1 MSGHAQADAAD
12 TVRDQAIAWLVRVQS
27 DAASPRDWQALSEW
41 LEASPDHLA
50 AFEEVERLSAQI
62 DAAAGWI
69 GPELAR
75 PGAEVARLR
84 PNPAPRRRSRFAFP
98 ALVAAAAAAGV
109 VAVSLLTWLQIPARA
124 VAYHTGIGQMR
135 EVVLADGS
143 HVRLDAASQISVRMS
158 ATERHVDMGDAQAS
172 FDVAKDPGRPFVIRF
187 GDEQIRVVGTEFNVR
202 NYNGRGTVTVRRG
215 VVQISAAGRA
225 GPPIRLTRGDELRH
239 LDGSGVFDRRSVD
252 PDGAFAWTEGRLV
265 ADDEPVT
272 EVAAYLSRRYSTPVH
287 VEGRSADRFSGVLV
301 LADEASTVRAFAQL
315 TSRRLTRAPAEFVL
329 HR

>member
-12 TVRDQAIAWLVRVQS
+12 TVRDQAIAWLVRIQS
-27 DAASPRDWQALSEW
+27 DAASPRDWQELAEW

-75 PGAEVARLR
+75 PAAEVARLR
-84 PNPAPRRRSRFAFP
+84 PTPAPPRRSRFVFP
-98 ALVAAAAAAGV
+98 ALVAAAAAGI

-124 VAYHTGIGQMR
+124 VAYRTGIGQTR
-135 EVVLADGS
+135 EVILADGS

-158 ATERHVDMGDAQAS
+158 ATERRVEMGEAQAS

-215 VVQISAAGRA
+215 VVQVSAAGRA

-239 LDGSGVFDRRSVD
+239 LDGSGLFDRRSVD
-252 PDGAFAWTEGRLV
+252 PDDAFAWTQGRLV

-272 EVAAYLSRRYSTPVH
+272 EVAAWLSRRYATPVR

-301 LADEASTVRAFAQL
+301 LADEATTVGAFAQL
-315 TSRRLTRAPAEFVL
+315 TSRRLTRSPAEFVL
-329 HR
+329 RR